1 MAEELKPLRVSVKLV
16 LICNSFSLEGNANDG
31 N

>member
-1 MAEELKPLRVSVKLV
+1 MAEELKPLRVLVKLV
-16 LICNSFSLEGNANDG
+16 LICNPFRLEGNANDG